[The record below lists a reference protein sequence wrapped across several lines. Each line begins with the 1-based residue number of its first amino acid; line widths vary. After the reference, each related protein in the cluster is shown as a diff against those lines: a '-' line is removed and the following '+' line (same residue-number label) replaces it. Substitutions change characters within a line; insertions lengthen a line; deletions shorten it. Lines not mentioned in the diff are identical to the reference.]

1 MCCKPLPTFLTGYAE
16 AERKMIKLSIIIC
29 AYNEKDSVLT
39 ILERVQAV
47 DLGPEREKEIILVDN
62 FSTDGTRELL
72 QEVAQRD
79 DPTIKVIFHPRDLGK
94 GSSIRTGYAN
104 ATGKYAVI
112 QDADLEYD
120 PADLKLV
127 LDKAESDGA
136 DAVFGSRTL
145 GEKVAYK
152 YVQNYL
158 GNMLVT
164 YVINWLF
171 GGQLTDAATATKL
184 VRTDIIDSLNLKG
197 TRFDLDFE
205 LPCKLLKH
213 GYRIDEVSVSYRPR
227 TAAEGK
233 KIRPWDGLEALWV
246 VFKTRFS
253 G

>member
-1 MCCKPLPTFLTGYAE
+1 M
-16 AERKMIKLSIIIC
+16 KLSIIIC
-29 AYNEKDSVLT
+29 AYNEKGSILT
-39 ILERVQAV
+39 VLERVRAV
-47 DLGPEREKEIILVDN
+47 NLGPEWEKEIIIVDN
-62 FSTDGTRELL
+62 SSTDGTRELL
-72 QEVAQRD
+72 QEVTQRGN
-79 DPTIKVIFHPRDLGK
+79 PEIKVIFHPRNLGK
-94 GSSIRTGYAN
+94 GTSIRSGYAH

-112 QDADLEYD
+112 QDADFEYD
-120 PADLKLV
+120 PADLKLL

-145 GEKVAYK
+145 GGQVVYK

-164 YVINWLF
+164 RVANWLF
-171 GGQLTDAATATKL
+171 GGHLTDIATATKL
-184 VRTDIIDSLNLKG
+184 VRREIIEGLNLRG

-213 GYRIDEVSVSYRPR
+213 GHRIDEVAVSYCPR

-246 VFKTRFS
+246 VLKYRFFD
-253 G
+253 